1 MENYIFA
8 ARVFTELSTQLVR
21 AFDAIYSG
29 WILWNL
35 FLAFIPLAL
44 SFWLFRHKIR
54 SRSLMWW
61 IVFVVFVAFLPN
73 APYVLTDIIHLI
85 RGIRPDISPW
95 VITLFVIPVHLFAM
109 LIGFEAYVVSLINQG
124 YYLRRQGA
132 RKFVVWGEL
141 IAHALCAVG
150 VYLGRFRRFNSWD
163 LVTEPG
169 NVLLRTVN
177 DLTERRPLFVVFI
190 IFIIITVFYWI
201 MKQLTLGLV
210 LRIHYARAK
219 VDIDQ
224 YL

>member
-1 MENYIFA
+1 MDRIFA
-8 ARVFTELSTQLVR
+8 ARVFTELPTQLVR

-44 SFWLFRHKIR
+44 SFWLFRRKTR
-54 SRSLMWW
+54 SRSLLWW

-85 RGIRPDISPW
+85 RGIRPGLSPW
-95 VITLFVIPVHLFAM
+95 IITLFVIPVHLFAM
-109 LIGFEAYVVSLINQG
+109 LVGFEAYVVSLINQG
-124 YYLRRQGA
+124 YYLRRLGA
-132 RKFVVWGEL
+132 RQFVNLAEL
-141 IAHALCAVG
+141 ILHALCAVG

-169 NVLLRTVN
+169 NILIKTVN
-177 DLTERRPLFVVFI
+177 DLTERRPLFVVII
-190 IFIIITVFYWI
+190 IFVIITIFYWI
-201 MKQLTLGLV
+201 MKQITLGLV
-210 LRIHYARAK
+210 LRIHHARAK
-219 VDIDQ
+219 TDIDQ